1 MNASKLKN
9 IIIINDYARVEGG
22 AAKVA
27 ISSALGLALAG
38 YKVSYVFA
46 VGPASNDLIHP
57 NIQLIDL
64 KQYDLLDNPSRK
76 DAAIRGVWNSQSYK
90 VIKQY
95 LNNISP
101 YDTVVHIHTWVKS
114 LSISAVAA
122 VVNSKIP
129 NVLTLH
135 DYFSVCPNGGLYD
148 YQKESI
154 CHKKPM
160 SLDCVTTNCDARSYS
175 HKLWRVIRQL
185 AYKRAGFKNG
195 IKNFISVSDYS
206 ESILKPL
213 LPSTALFWRVGN
225 PIDIKKASPTTPGNS
240 RYYTYVGRLSAEKGA
255 LLLAKVKSITPD
267 RLRFI
272 GKGEVEEELMELLP
286 EAEFLGWVDS
296 TQISKYLYDTRALLF
311 TSRSYETQGLV
322 VLEAAAVGVPAV
334 VASQTS
340 ATDYVTHNKS
350 GLLFSTG
357 NSASL
362 DDQLALLEC
371 DDTVNRLGAQAY
383 DDFWK
388 KPPTLENHVKELV
401 ICYSDILNQHTD
413 CFK

>member
-185 AYKRAGFKNG
+185 AYKPAGFKNG

-240 RYYTYVGRLSAEKGA
+240 RYYTYVG
-255 LLLAKVKSITPD
+255 
-267 RLRFI
+267 
-272 GKGEVEEELMELLP
+272 
-286 EAEFLGWVDS
+286 
-296 TQISKYLYDTRALLF
+296 QISKYLYDTRALLF